1 MIIFALSRNID
12 PQRVLILAGPVT
24 STAGMSSLEPVA
36 AIVVAVLV
44 GVHSRE
50 GGFDLEKNIHQRLQ
64 TSLIFI
70 ANFLFLSASFDQF
83 YLASK
88 VLLLILP
95 RGKQSNVVEPLFYSN
110 ILATNLIATL
120 FDNFT
125 QDQGVRGRFIYAL
138 GKPLECLFSRWS

>member
-50 GGFDLEKNIHQRLQ
+50 GGFDLEKKY
-64 TSLIFI
+64 S
-70 ANFLFLSASFDQF
+70 SAEHLYKMVHIDR
-83 YLASK
+83 Y
-88 VLLLILP
+88 
-95 RGKQSNVVEPLFYSN
+95 
-110 ILATNLIATL
+110 
-120 FDNFT
+120 
-125 QDQGVRGRFIYAL
+125 
-138 GKPLECLFSRWS
+138 

>member
-1 MIIFALSRNID
+1 
-12 PQRVLILAGPVT
+12 
-24 STAGMSSLEPVA
+24 MSSLEPVA

-110 ILATNLIATL
+110 ILATNSHP
-120 FDNFT
+120 
-125 QDQGVRGRFIYAL
+125 VR
-138 GKPLECLFSRWS
+138 